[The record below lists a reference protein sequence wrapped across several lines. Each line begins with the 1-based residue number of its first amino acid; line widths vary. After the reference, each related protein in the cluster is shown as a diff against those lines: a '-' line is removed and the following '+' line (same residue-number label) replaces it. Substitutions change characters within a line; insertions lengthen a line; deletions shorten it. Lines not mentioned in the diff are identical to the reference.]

1 MLENQPSVDDE
12 RENLLL
18 FGEVEKVG
26 VASAAGSLPTGKAPD
41 FKRRPRGPKSAG
53 LSAVVLLFSSPETVR
68 RAHSSASV
76 EHQFAAKA
84 TGVLLRVHA
93 MELGGV
99 VSLTTRVPRSG
110 TLLRYASK

>member
-1 MLENQPSVDDE
+1 MSLGVEQQHAPSLSQ
-12 RENLLL
+12 RTTP
-18 FGEVEKVG
+18 
-26 VASAAGSLPTGKAPD
+26 GSLDVGAEQSATGKAPD
-41 FKRRPRGPKSAG
+41 FKRKPRGPKSAG
-53 LSAVVLLFSSPETVR
+53 LSAVVVLLFSSPETVR